1 MMRKSWLIYFTLKKP
16 YLNTEK
22 IGEISMKLNKFVL
35 AQNMAFLI
43 SLPPESNLAKLLSF
57 CLATRRRKNM
67 TGTEI
72 LKLTCELM
80 ENPSNLPY
88 WTQDVMGLDLDYSS
102 EEWKKLGEM
111 GIKDAE
117 EFMSILSQE
126 LEDLSL

>member
-1 MMRKSWLIYFTLKKP
+1 
-16 YLNTEK
+16 
-22 IGEISMKLNKFVL
+22 MKLDRFL
-35 AQNMAFLI
+35 LSQNMAFLI
-43 SLPPESNLAKLLSF
+43 SIPPESNLAKLLSF
-57 CLATRRRKNM
+57 CLATKARQNM

-80 ENPSNLPY
+80 ENPSNVPY

-117 EFMSILSQE
+117 DFMSVE
-126 LEDLSL
+126 KRNT